1 MIAGVGLPVNLEL
14 EAVTMGFAFK
24 SSFVLPMNASDFWAV
39 FSEPF
44 DATSHPITVFQRSID
59 ETDEST
65 GFDNEQNEKYERH
78 HVKAEI
84 MESAIGSNFNSVEN
98 SDQSNGLAS
107 TRWIVY
113 KGLAEIAEKFVF
125 LKLLLKTNERIYFNF
140 NSEKCLN

>member
-24 SSFVLPMNASDFWAV
+24 SNFVLPMNASDFWAV
-39 FSEPF
+39 FSDPF

-59 ETDEST
+59 ESNESM
-65 GFDNEQNEKYERH
+65 GFDNEQNEKYEKH

-84 MESAIGSNFNSVEN
+84 VESGTESNLDNFDD
-98 SDQSNGLAS
+98 SDQTNGLAS

-113 KGLAEIAEKFVF
+113 KGLAEIAEKFGF
-125 LKLLLKTNERIYFNF
+125 PLLLSKIFKF
-140 NSEKCLN
+140 

>member
-59 ETDEST
+59 EIDEST

-84 MESAIGSNFNSVEN
+84 MESGIESNFDSVEN
-98 SDQSNGLAS
+98 LDQSNGLAS

-125 LKLLLKTNERIYFNF
+125 FNIIENQQTNIF
-140 NSEKCLN
+140 